1 MEPAARLDWAAGF
14 FFPQNAM
21 RHLTASD
28 FRVHAVR
35 LRPGDDLREELEKLT
50 ALAPLRA
57 GVVLSAV
64 GSLTQLALRFADR
77 KEETVRTGKFEVVS
91 LTGTLGP
98 DGCHLHLA
106 VSDGDG
112 VTAGGHLL
120 PGCLVYTTMELVV
133 GDAVG
138 LIFHRELDS
147 VTGFR
152 ELSIQKST

>member
-1 MEPAARLDWAAGF
+1 
-14 FFPQNAM
+14 M

>member
-1 MEPAARLDWAAGF
+1 M
-14 FFPQNAM
+14 
-21 RHLTASD
+21 
-28 FRVHAVR
+28 HAVR

-64 GSLTQLALRFADR
+64 GSLARLALRFADR

-112 VTAGGHLL
+112 VTVGGHLL
-120 PGCLVYTTMELVV
+120 PGCLVYTTVELVV

-147 VTGFR
+147 ATGFR

>member
-1 MEPAARLDWAAGF
+1 ME
-14 FFPQNAM
+14 NAM
-21 RHLTASD
+21 RHLTAND
-28 FRVHAVR
+28 FRLHAVR

-64 GSLTQLALRFADR
+64 GSLTRLALRFADR
-77 KEETVRTGKFEVVS
+77 KEETVRSGKFEVVS

-112 VTAGGHLL
+112 VTVGGHLL
-120 PGCLVYTTMELVV
+120 PGCLVYTTVELVV

-138 LIFHRELDS
+138 LIFHRELDAA
-147 VTGFR
+147 TGFR

>member
-1 MEPAARLDWAAGF
+1 
-14 FFPQNAM
+14 M

-64 GSLTQLALRFADR
+64 GSLTRLALRLADR
-77 KEETVRTGKFEVVS
+77 KEETVRTGRFEVVS

-106 VSDGDG
+106 ASDGDG
-112 VTAGGHLL
+112 VTVGGHLL
-120 PGCLVYTTMELVV
+120 PGCLVYTTVELVV

-138 LIFHRELDS
+138 LIFHREPDS

>member
-1 MEPAARLDWAAGF
+1 
-14 FFPQNAM
+14 M

-64 GSLTQLALRFADR
+64 GSLTRLALRFADR

-112 VTAGGHLL
+112 VTIGGHLL
-120 PGCLVYTTMELVV
+120 PGCLVYTTVELVV
-133 GDAVG
+133 GDAGG

-152 ELSIQKST
+152 ELSIQKSS

>member
-1 MEPAARLDWAAGF
+1 
-14 FFPQNAM
+14 M
-21 RHLTASD
+21 RHLTASE

-64 GSLTQLALRFADR
+64 GSLTRLALRCADR
-77 KEETVRTGKFEVVS
+77 KEETVRAGKFEIVS

-112 VTAGGHLL
+112 VTLGGHLL
-120 PGCLVYTTMELVV
+120 PGCVVYTTVELVV

-147 VTGFR
+147 ATGFR

>member
-1 MEPAARLDWAAGF
+1 
-14 FFPQNAM
+14 M

-35 LRPGDDLREELEKLT
+35 LRP
-50 ALAPLRA
+50 

>member
-112 VTAGGHLL
+112 VTLGGHLL
-120 PGCLVYTTMELVV
+120 PGCLVYTTVELVV

-147 VTGFR
+147 DTGFH